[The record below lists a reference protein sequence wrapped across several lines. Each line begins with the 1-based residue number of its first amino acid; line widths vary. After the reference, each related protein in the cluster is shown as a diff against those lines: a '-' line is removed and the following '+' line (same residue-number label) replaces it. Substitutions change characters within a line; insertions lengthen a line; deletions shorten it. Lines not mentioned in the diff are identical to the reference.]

1 MLSAFQSRAG
11 RGHGRPYAEEGGCKC
26 RNTDLLMLPLRVP
39 CHSAAG
45 LRHQISSVSRL
56 PFRVPRN
63 SEMRFSDVGQLRSD
77 TGREGGALRARS
89 TSEILY
95 AFRAKSRKFLPWR
108 GRVAERLSRAFR
120 AIPRATRRSGCGTDV
135 SATSLFRVEIPRS
148 FLKICVS
155 TFAPPFPPRK
165 AFRVRVPR
173 CLLYTSPSPRD

>member
-1 MLSAFQSRAG
+1 MLFFTPESTLLSAFQSCAG
-11 RGHGRPYAEEGGCKC
+11 RGREDAKRKIFG
-26 RNTDLLMLPLRVP
+26 
-39 CHSAAG
+39 
-45 LRHQISSVSRL
+45 
-56 PFRVPRN
+56 
-63 SEMRFSDVGQLRSD
+63 DVGQLRSD

-120 AIPRATRRSGCGTDV
+120 AIPRATRGSACGTDV
-135 SATSLFRVEIPRS
+135 SATSRFRVEIPRS

-155 TFAPPFPPRK
+155 TFAPPLPPRK

-173 CLLYTSPSPRD
+173 DSEMRFRGEGMQNVILYSRDV